1 MGLDTYV
8 DVTFK
13 RNGKQVE
20 LPVIYMRKC
29 YSMAQGLSDILCWG
43 DFDATLEN
51 ELTTAEDIIPR
62 LEDLRDAYQNE
73 IDILCSAPIGE
84 IPDGIFDSVWPLPN
98 YIHILHRCLYKVNIT
113 LLFFKGHIG
122 FFDLT
127 DCLGMDEEFVTETL
141 GIDSDEQYDLGVKDF
156 EYELSFCNS
165 Y

>member
-29 YSMAQGLSDILCWG
+29 YSMAQKLSNALGRG
-43 DFDATLEN
+43 DFDATLESKP
-51 ELTTAEDIIPR
+51 TSEDMIYY

-73 IDILCSAPIGE
+73 IDTLCSAPIGE
-84 IPDGIFDSVWPLPN
+84 IVDGIFDSVWPLPN
-98 YIHILHRCLYKVNIT
+98 YIYILHRCLYKVNLA

-122 FFDLT
+122 FFDLV
-127 DCLGMDEEFVTETL
+127 DCFGMDEEFVTETL

-156 EYELSFCNS
+156 KYELSFYNS

>member
-1 MGLDTYV
+1 MGLDTYF

-13 RNGKQVE
+13 RNDKKIE
-20 LPVIYMRKC
+20 FPVIYMRKC
-29 YSMAQGLSDILCWG
+29 YSMAQNLSNILCWG
-43 DFDATLEN
+43 DFDATLKSKPTSESMIYYLEN
-51 ELTTAEDIIPR
+51 
-62 LEDLRDAYQNE
+62 LRNAYQNE
-73 IDILCSAPIGE
+73 IDTLCSAPIGE

-98 YIHILHRCLYKVNIT
+98 YMHILHRCLYKVNIT